1 MSTPHRHGHLPPRLS
16 FRAAS
21 RFEAHGQLAEAERRR
36 LALREQLVQHLGGA
50 AALPSE
56 TTLERRSTSGV
67 SQSIVCKSR
76 IEEEL
81 RRVNTRCESSSF

>member
-21 RFEAHGQLAEAERRR
+21 LFEAHGQLAEAERRR

-50 AALPSE
+50 ARHGAAG
-56 TTLERRSTSGV
+56 RHDGGACNFV
-67 SQSIVCKSR
+67 SCSK
-76 IEEEL
+76 
-81 RRVNTRCESSSF
+81 T